1 MPRPR
6 LRSRKDGAAPPARSR
21 SRLRPRSHGNGAKG
35 SAKAEEDA
43 RARAL
48 HAELVRDARALAV
61 QAAGLEGG
69 ALPPRLGGGGAA
81 LRSTPCAPR
90 RGAREEA
97 ALLQAVFNWMSY
109 DWDQSLRTRGA
120 GEAKARKL
128 MQRLGQ
134 GFYGRLAAY
143 EPALQAGPGAGEEA
157 LAEAL
162 LRNLPHEAAAAG
174 AKAGRRDEA
183 SRLWAGAAMRGRGG
197 EEAGA
202 GRESDAAAQAP
213 PRACAG
219 EAAP

>member
-1 MPRPR
+1 M
-6 LRSRKDGAAPPARSR
+6 
-21 SRLRPRSHGNGAKG
+21 
-35 SAKAEEDA
+35 
-43 RARAL
+43 RAL
-48 HAELVRDARALAV
+48 WQHRPQGWRGGPFRLVWEAEVLLYAALHV
-61 QAAGLEGG
+61 
-69 ALPPRLGGGGAA
+69 RLGGG
-81 LRSTPCAPR
+81 
-90 RGAREEA
+90 RGEEA

-162 LRNLPHEAAAAG
+162 LRNLPHEAAGAG
-174 AKAGRRDEA
+174 AKAGRRGEA